1 MTNYNAPKR
10 IFNLSKDLLVFSM
23 TTPLYKE
30 TSLASKGREI
40 KKYTEEKFI
49 EKETKI
55 FLVNTLL

>member
-1 MTNYNAPKR
+1 
-10 IFNLSKDLLVFSM
+10 M